1 MIMSTTTTVVF
12 VIVRIIIMMILCI
25 TRMLIGKYDNA
36 VTNDEIDSNK
46 NSNDNETS
54 SK

>member
-12 VIVRIIIMMILCI
+12 VIVRIIIMILCI

-36 VTNDEIDSNK
+36 VTNDKIDSNK